1 MEESKK
7 ALFREINEK
16 HPKSPMVVLVIIGVI
31 VVIGVVGV
39 DIYFSLFEVIVGLLA
54 LAVIASQIAYAYRYY
69 RLIACHDG
77 FRQPFRLIVASTV
90 LLPVMMFVAFGCF
103 RWSWPTELLWGFLLS
118 AVLDCFAVSGYW
130 KAMEAFSR
138 GISDELADAWLAH
151 GRKIRRFAGILLISL
166 VVICVLG
173 FMILTSGIS
182 HYANNHT
189 SGWAAFGL
197 IYFIL
202 RFALLLGSALGLAVL
217 IFFVKANHADNDMI
231 ERTLAEL
238 NRGEVESWKLLNP

>member
-7 ALFREINEK
+7 ALFREIHEK
-16 HPKSPMVVLVIIGVI
+16 HPKSSVVVLVIIGVL
-31 VVIGVVGV
+31 VVLGVAGV
-39 DIYFSLFEVIVGLLA
+39 DIYFSLLEVIVGLLA

-77 FRQPFRLIVASTV
+77 FRQPFRLMVASTA
-90 LLPVMMFVAFGCF
+90 LLPVMMFFAFGCF

-118 AVLDCFAVSGYW
+118 VVLDCFAVSGYW

-166 VVICVLG
+166 VVIYVLG
-173 FMILTSGIS
+173 TAIFTIGIS
-182 HYANNHT
+182 HYARTAT

-197 IYFIL
+197 IYYIL
-202 RFALLLGSALGLAVL
+202 RFAMLLGSALGLAVL
-217 IFFVKANHADNDMI
+217 VFFVKANHADNDMI